1 MNALG
6 KTTLEVPK
14 LLEISGGSQVNV
26 EDSNISEKELERE
39 VGLSCQLKKAHSYLG
54 AEGIKER
61 GNHENSK
68 EESDTDEEEDYE
80 GEIEMVTPGQKKAR
94 GRKSTKEVREQA
106 MYKDK
111 IQCSELTLEKLL

>member
-1 MNALG
+1 M
-6 KTTLEVPK
+6 
-14 LLEISGGSQVNV
+14 VNV
-26 EDSNISEKELERE
+26 EDSKIGEKELERE
-39 VGLSCQLKKAHSYLG
+39 VGLSCQPEKAHSDLG

-80 GEIEMVTPGQKKAR
+80 GEIEMVTPGKKKSR